1 MISKNQSI
9 KNLHSLFKLSL
20 KRVIYRYGKSGLL
33 PALIHVFYL
42 LFFHESKAQQQPLQ
56 TMFWNHYSV
65 YNPGATGV
73 NNTYYAASSSRLQW
87 AKLNRRP
94 ITQMLLFDYKIAK
107 IKSGIGVNYTYDQL
121 GYQASNNFNLNYAY
135 HLHLNKDKILSAGV
149 SFGYEKIAV
158 DYTALNAL
166 TLNDPNI
173 TVSQNFSLFNLGTGL
188 LYQSPHLLIGLSA
201 AQINQYRDSNF
212 KNVRHLYFCSVGTF
226 NLNAKFQLKPAIYFR
241 HTDVAS
247 LLEANIRTVYLKKY
261 WFGSS
266 FRVNNSLSFMA
277 GIDIKEKYR
286 ISYAYDYFKFNF
298 INPGAT
304 HEIGLVLM
312 LK

>member
-1 MISKNQSI
+1 M
-9 KNLHSLFKLSL
+9 
-20 KRVIYRYGKSGLL
+20 
-33 PALIHVFYL
+33 
-42 LFFHESKAQQQPLQ
+42 
-56 TMFWNHYSV
+56 
-65 YNPGATGV
+65 
-73 NNTYYAASSSRLQW
+73 
-87 AKLNRRP
+87 
-94 ITQMLLFDYKIAK
+94 
-107 IKSGIGVNYTYDQL
+107 
-121 GYQASNNFNLNYAY
+121 
-135 HLHLNKDKILSAGV
+135 HLNKDKILSAGV